1 MRYYVY
7 KDGDQVVG
15 YNQTNR
21 ILPPPAIEVT
31 KEEFISLGYYIE
43 PSVEEPQPE
52 PRPEPSVWDEM
63 AEAYQKGVQEA

>member
-52 PRPEPSVWDEM
+52 PSVWDEM
-63 AEAYQKGVQEA
+63 AAAYQRGVQEA